1 MIIITII
8 LGICSIVSWSLYF
21 MSCRKVTH
29 RECENWTKPE
39 LTEWDMQCMAYHE
52 SGHAVCSY
60 FLPEREKLL
69 KITIDPSEK
78 AFGMI
83 QCAHRQHHNESE
95 VSLMST
101 ITTFLAGRLAEEQFL
116 GFKTTSAFYDFA
128 TARDI
133 AIDMVTKFGMGRQMK
148 KLVCN
153 SMSNGTYMLHSECF
167 RKIADEDVQY
177 IIERAESAAR
187 KIFEEHKETV
197 HLLASEL
204 LKKKTLSAN
213 EIEQFFNN
221 KQSNDKK
228 TL

>member
-8 LGICSIVSWSLYF
+8 LGICSIVGWSLYF
-21 MSCRKVTH
+21 ISCRKIMH
-29 RECENWTKPE
+29 KECENWTKPE

-52 SGHAVCSY
+52 SGHAICSY

-83 QCAHRQHHNESE
+83 QCTHRLHHNESE

-101 ITTFLAGRLAEEQFL
+101 IATFLAGRLAEEQFL
-116 GFKTTSAFYDFA
+116 GLKTTSAFYDFA

-133 AIDMVTKFGMGRQMK
+133 AIDMVTKFGMGRQMR

-153 SMSNGTYMLHSECF
+153 SMRDGTYMLHSEHF
-167 RKIADEDVQY
+167 RKIADEDVLD
-177 IIERAESAAR
+177 IIEKAESAAR
-187 KIFEEHKETV
+187 KILEEHKDTV
-197 HLLASEL
+197 SLLAREL
-204 LKKKTLSAN
+204 LKKKTLSSR
-213 EIEQFFNN
+213 EIEQFFYNEQGN
-221 KQSNDKK
+221 EKK
-228 TL
+228 IL

>member
-1 MIIITII
+1 MITAIILASLIITGWI
-8 LGICSIVSWSLYF
+8 LYSIL
-21 MSCRKVTH
+21 H
-29 RECENWTKPE
+29 REAKQEVCTNWTKPE

-83 QCAHRQHHNESE
+83 QCVHRQHHNESE

-101 ITTFLAGRLAEEQFL
+101 IATFLAGRLAEEQFL
-116 GFKTTSAFYDFA
+116 GLKTTSAFYDFA

-133 AIDMVTKFGMGRQMK
+133 AIDMVTKFGMGRQMR

-153 SMSNGTYMLHSECF
+153 SMRDGTYMLHSEHF
-167 RKIADEDVQY
+167 RKIADEDVLD
-177 IIERAESAAR
+177 IIEKAESAAK
-187 KIFEEHKETV
+187 KILEEHKDTV
-197 HLLASEL
+197 YLLATEL
-204 LKKKTLSAN
+204 LKKKTLSFS

-221 KQSNDKK
+221 K
-228 TL
+228 